1 MLQNHTY
8 IINQQCQLMIVGARE
23 YAEKKMREHVISH
36 EQTHKCLLRD
46 ITRFTQGDHLH

>member
-8 IINQQCQLMIVGARE
+8 IINQQCQLMIVEVKACTW
-23 YAEKKMREHVISH
+23 KKMGEHVISH
-36 EQTHKCLLRD
+36 KQTHKCLLRD